1 MTARTTSPRER
12 LYQAPRAEPELV
24 QIPELDFIMID
35 GQGDPNTSQAYRDAI
50 EVLYAL
56 SYTLKFAL
64 KKDEG
69 VQYRVGPLEGLWWA
83 DQMTDF
89 SVERKDGWK
98 WTMMIGQPD
107 GVTPER
113 FAHARAEVARKKGLP
128 ALELVRHCAFE
139 EGLCAQVL
147 HLGPFSA
154 EGPTIAK
161 LHAFIRTNGFVFDGQ
176 HQKHHEIYLSDPR
189 RSAPEKWRTVLR
201 QPVSTGL
208 LAQ

>member
-50 EVLYAL
+50 E
-56 SYTLKFAL
+56 
-64 KKDEG
+64 
-69 VQYRVGPLEGLWWA
+69 GLWWA

-113 FAHARAEVARKKGLP
+113 FAHARAEVARKKG
-128 ALELVRHCAFE
+128 
-139 EGLCAQVL
+139 
-147 HLGPFSA
+147 
-154 EGPTIAK
+154 
-161 LHAFIRTNGFVFDGQ
+161 
-176 HQKHHEIYLSDPR
+176 
-189 RSAPEKWRTVLR
+189 
-201 QPVSTGL
+201 
-208 LAQ
+208 